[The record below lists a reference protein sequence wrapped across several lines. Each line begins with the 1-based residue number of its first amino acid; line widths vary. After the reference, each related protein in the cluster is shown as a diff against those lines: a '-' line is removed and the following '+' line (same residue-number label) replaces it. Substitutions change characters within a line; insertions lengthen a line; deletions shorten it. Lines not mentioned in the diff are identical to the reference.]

1 MIDLSKQRLERYHRG
16 ELSFDLID
24 SGPLEGEAVVLLHGF
39 PETAQCW
46 DQVRVQLNAS
56 GFRTFAPNQRGYS
69 LDARPEGRQAYRMQE
84 LLQDLD
90 LLIDQINQP
99 VHLVGHD
106 WGAIVAWEY
115 AMHYPKKLKN
125 LVVLSVPHP
134 GAFLRALLASDQ
146 LFKSYY
152 IGLFQ
157 LPKLPELLFE
167 KFPKIGL
174 GLLKNSGMT
183 KQQLEIFK
191 TEMLEQG
198 RLSYSLN
205 WYRALPFNARF
216 QRFDPVTVPTLFIGG
231 TQDVAISDA
240 GIKLNQRYVQAPY
253 REVMLEANHWLPV
266 QQAAV
271 VSQLILEQ
279 IQA

>member
-46 DQVRVQLNAS
+46 DQVRVQLNAA

-90 LLIDQINQP
+90 LLIDQINHP

-240 GIKLNQRYVQAPY
+240 GVKLNQRYVQAPY
-253 REVMLEANHWLPV
+253 REVMLDANHWLPV

>member
-1 MIDLSKQRLERYHRG
+1 MTG
-16 ELSFDLID
+16 EQLW
-24 SGPLEGEAVVLLHGF
+24 HGN
-39 PETAQCW
+39 TLCIT
-46 DQVRVQLNAS
+46 LK
-56 GFRTFAPNQRGYS
+56 
-69 LDARPEGRQAYRMQE
+69 
-84 LLQDLD
+84 
-90 LLIDQINQP
+90 I
-99 VHLVGHD
+99 
-106 WGAIVAWEY
+106 
-115 AMHYPKKLKN
+115 KN

-205 WYRALPFNARF
+205 WYRALPLM
-216 QRFDPVTVPTLFIGG
+216 PVSSDSIRSLSLLCLSAVPRMWL
-231 TQDVAISDA
+231 
-240 GIKLNQRYVQAPY
+240 L
-253 REVMLEANHWLPV
+253 VMLALN
-266 QQAAV
+266 
-271 VSQLILEQ
+271 
-279 IQA
+279 

>member
-46 DQVRVQLNAS
+46 DQVRVQLNAA

-146 LFKSYY
+146 LSKSYY

-216 QRFDPVTVPTLFIGG
+216 QRFDPVTIPTLFIGG

-240 GIKLNQRYVQAPY
+240 GVKLNQRYVQAPY

>member
-46 DQVRVQLNAS
+46 DQVRVQLNAA

-240 GIKLNQRYVQAPY
+240 GVKLNQRYVQAPY

-271 VSQLILEQ
+271 VSQLILGQ

>member
-240 GIKLNQRYVQAPY
+240 GVKLNQRYVQAPY

>member
-1 MIDLSKQRLERYHRG
+1 MIDLNKQRLERYHRG

-46 DQVRVQLNAS
+46 NQVRVQLNAA

-134 GAFLRALLASDQ
+134 GAFLRALLTSDQ

-216 QRFDPVTVPTLFIGG
+216 QRFDPVTIPTLFIGG

-240 GIKLNQRYVQAPY
+240 GVKLNQRYVQAPY
-253 REVMLEANHWLPV
+253 REVMLDANHWLPV

>member
-39 PETAQCW
+39 PETSQCW

>member
-46 DQVRVQLNAS
+46 DQVRVQLNAA

-216 QRFDPVTVPTLFIGG
+216 QRFDPVTIPTLFIGG

-240 GIKLNQRYVQAPY
+240 GVKLNQRYVQAPY
-253 REVMLEANHWLPV
+253 REVILEANHWLPV

>member
-1 MIDLSKQRLERYHRG
+1 M
-16 ELSFDLID
+16 
-24 SGPLEGEAVVLLHGF
+24 VLLHGF

-46 DQVRVQLNAS
+46 DQVRVQLNAA

-240 GIKLNQRYVQAPY
+240 GVKLNQRYVQAPY
-253 REVMLEANHWLPV
+253 REVILEANHWLPV

>member
-46 DQVRVQLNAS
+46 DQVRVQLNAA

-90 LLIDQINQP
+90 LLIDQITQP

-240 GIKLNQRYVQAPY
+240 GVKLNQRYVQAPY

>member
-1 MIDLSKQRLERYHRG
+1 MIDLNKQRLERYHRG

-46 DQVRVQLNAS
+46 DQVRVQLNAA

-191 TEMLEQG
+191 TEMLEQD

-240 GIKLNQRYVQAPY
+240 GVKLNQRYVQAPY
-253 REVMLEANHWLPV
+253 RKVMLEANHWLPV

>member
-46 DQVRVQLNAS
+46 DQVRVQLNAA

>member
-271 VSQLILEQ
+271 VSQLILGQ

>member
-1 MIDLSKQRLERYHRG
+1 MIDLNKQRLECYHRG

-46 DQVRVQLNAS
+46 DQVRVQLNAA

-134 GAFLRALLASDQ
+134 GAFLRALLTSDQ

-216 QRFDPVTVPTLFIGG
+216 QRFDPVTIPTLFIGG

-240 GIKLNQRYVQAPY
+240 GVNLNQRYVQAPY
-253 REVMLEANHWLPV
+253 REVMLDANHWLPV

>member
-1 MIDLSKQRLERYHRG
+1 MIDLNKQRLERYHRG

-46 DQVRVQLNAS
+46 DQVRVQLNAA

-240 GIKLNQRYVQAPY
+240 GVKLNQRYVQAPY
-253 REVMLEANHWLPV
+253 REVMLDANHWLPV

>member
-46 DQVRVQLNAS
+46 DQVRVQLNAA

-134 GAFLRALLASDQ
+134 GAFLRALLTSDQ

-231 TQDVAISDA
+231 SQDVAISDA
-240 GIKLNQRYVQAPY
+240 GVKLNQRYVQAPY